1 MSNETLVMV
10 LGLAVAIDV
19 MLGDPPNRFH
29 PVAWM
34 GNAIARARRAAP
46 QQGNV
51 KRFIYGG
58 LFLVMG
64 FTTVGLIGWAIDRG
78 CTKMPVAVAVVV
90 QALVLKS
97 TFSVRSLS
105 RAGRAVAEPLR
116 RDDLAGARYQ
126 VSYHLVSRDVSQ
138 LDSAELS
145 AATIESIAE
154 NTSDSVVA
162 PLFFF
167 AVAGL
172 PGALV
177 YRFVNTCDA
186 MWGYRT
192 PELEWLGKAS
202 ARLDDLLNLVPARLT
217 AMVMVVFGGL
227 YHQRFAAAVRIWF
240 RDRALTASPNAG
252 HPMSAAA
259 GVLGVSLEKKGH
271 YLLGSG
277 LRLPDVNDIDRAVRL
292 LWVTAV
298 VSVAVVIG
306 LRFVIFGGVVRSWLG
321 GDF

>member
-1 MSNETLVMV
+1 MSNETLVTV
-10 LGLAVAIDV
+10 LGLAFAIDV
-19 MLGDPPNRFH
+19 LLGDPPNRFH

-34 GNAIARARRAAP
+34 GNVIAQARRFSP
-46 QQGNV
+46 QRGNI

-58 LFLVMG
+58 LFLAIG

-78 CTKMPVAVAVVV
+78 GAKMPLAVAVVV

-105 RAGRAVAEPLR
+105 RAARAVAEPLH
-116 RDDLAGARYQ
+116 RDDLAAARYQ

-138 LDSAELS
+138 LDAAELS

-192 PELEWLGKAS
+192 PELEWLGKTS
-202 ARLDDLLNLVPARLT
+202 ARLDDLLNLVPARMT
-217 AMVMVVFGGL
+217 AIVMIICGGL
-227 YHQRFAAAVRIWF
+227 YHRRLGAAFGIWR

-252 HPMSAAA
+252 HPMSATA

-271 YLLGSG
+271 YLLGAG
-277 LRLPDVNDIDRAVRL
+277 LRLPDVNDIDRAVHL

-298 VSVAVVIG
+298 VSVAMVIG
-306 LRFVIFGGVVRSWLG
+306 LRFAIFGDVLLSWLE